1 MQIILTQQLIYGFYS
16 KDEATDLDANND
28 LDENKAKLFVS
39 DGNNSILKNATV
51 AVSLKYISN
60 FW

>member
-1 MQIILTQQLIYGFYS
+1 MYGFYS